1 MNALNEVTLIVP
13 FYRNISMLERQV
25 EEWNHYPEGIKVI
38 CVDDG
43 SPEAALPIITERAF
57 GRRHLAEPN
66 RYPIPFLREA
76 PLNLYR
82 IEKDIPWNRG
92 GARNLGAHVATTE
105 WILPVDVDHILPAD
119 VAAELLNFTPDPKHW
134 YRFPRWRVGRAD
146 ETRKKDKISDEQE
159 YGEIHPHVD
168 SYLVR
173 RDVYLNK
180 VGGYNEDFSGAIG
193 GGNAFLHRLEALHGA
208 PLLLPAP
215 IRLEVYTRDVIKD
228 ASDWSLPRDK
238 MEYKKRRLAVMEKGN
253 PKPKNPLR
261 FPWTREL

>member
-1 MNALNEVTLIVP
+1 MTELTLIVP
-13 FYRNISMLERQV
+13 FYRNNSMVERQIQ
-25 EEWNHYPEGIKVI
+25 EWNLYPKSIQVI
-38 CVDDG
+38 LVDDG
-43 SPEAALPIITERAF
+43 SPEPALPHVEA
-57 GRRHLAEPN
+57 LACAD
-66 RYPIPFLREA
+66 LREH
-76 PLNLYR
+76 LQVYR
-82 IEKDIPWNRG
+82 IGIDLAWNRS

-105 WILPVDVDHILPAD
+105 WILQIDIDHLLPAEI
-119 VAAELLNFTPDPKHW
+119 VGNLLNFTPDPKRW

-146 ETRKKDKISDEQE
+146 DTRKKDKIPKDQE

-173 RDVYLNK
+173 RDIYWDK

-193 GGNAFLHRLEALHGA
+193 GGNAFLHRLESIQRVE
-208 PLLLPAP
+208 LLPTP
-215 IRLEVYTRDVIKD
+215 IRLEVYTRDKIKD

-238 MEYKKRRLAVMEKGN
+238 TEYKKRRLAVMEKGN